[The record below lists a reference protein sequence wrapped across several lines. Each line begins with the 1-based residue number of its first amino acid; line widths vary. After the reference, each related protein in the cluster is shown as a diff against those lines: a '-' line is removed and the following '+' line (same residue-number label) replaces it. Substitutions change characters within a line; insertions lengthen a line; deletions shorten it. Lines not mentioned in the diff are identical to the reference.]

1 MSDKEFDNTEMAK
14 WDPGFT
20 EMAKKVVAPFV
31 NLWFRAE
38 VRGLESFSAGR
49 RRNGGV

>member
-1 MSDKEFDNTEMAK
+1 MAK

-38 VRGLESFSAGR
+38 VRGLQNPFR
-49 RRNGGV
+49 RPAAQWWCATTPVAC